1 MNPLIKLVI
10 LAVVQGLTEFLPV
23 SSSGHLV
30 IFKNYLG
37 VESQGAFWEIILHFG
52 TLLAVFIFFRKEIIS
67 MLKSV
72 IVSVGRLISG
82 KKFTDLIRDD
92 LYFRIFLLIIVGTI
106 PTGLIAIAF
115 KDTFEALFSKPVLAG
130 LMIMVTGTFLWFTKR
145 FGKEMANKESMSF
158 IDALIVGIVQGI
170 AIIPGISRSGSTI
183 STACFRGISRSLAVR
198 FSFLLSIPAILGA
211 TVLEYKEIVALNGE
225 GLFYVAIV
233 ISVAALVGYFALR
246 WLVSIV
252 ERGRLYM
259 FSYYCWG
266 IGVTGIIIS
275 LVIGYRL

>member
-1 MNPLIKLVI
+1 MDTLIKLVI

-30 IFKNYLG
+30 IFKNQLG
-37 VESQGAFWEIILHFG
+37 VESQNAFWEIILHFG
-52 TLLAVFIFFRKEIIS
+52 TLIAVFIFFRKEILSI
-67 MLKSV
+67 LKSV

-82 KKFTDLIRDD
+82 EKFADLIRND
-92 LYFRIFLLIIVGTI
+92 LYFRIFLLILVGTI

-115 KDTFEALFSKPVLAG
+115 KDTFESLFSKPALAG
-130 LMIMVTGTFLWFTKR
+130 LMIMVTGTFLWFTKSL
-145 FGKEMANKESMSF
+145 GKGTTNKNSMGF
-158 IDALIVGIVQGI
+158 IDALIVGVVQGI

-183 STACFRGISRSLAVR
+183 STACFRGIDRGLAAR

-211 TVLEYKEIVALNGE
+211 TILEYKEIKALNGE
-225 GLFYVAIV
+225 GLFFAAIV

-266 IGVTGIIIS
+266 IGVIGIIIS
-275 LVIGYRL
+275 LIR

>member
-1 MNPLIKLVI
+1 MSPLIKLVI
-10 LAVVQGLTEFLPV
+10 LAIVQGLTEFLPV

-52 TLLAVFIFFRKEIIS
+52 TLLAVFIFFWKEIIS
-67 MLKSV
+67 ILKSV
-72 IVSVGRLISG
+72 IFSVGKLISG
-82 KKFTDLIRDD
+82 KKFTELVKDD
-92 LYFRIFLLIIVGTI
+92 LHLRLFLLILVGTI

-115 KDTFEALFSKPVLAG
+115 KDTFESLFSKPVLAG
-130 LMIMVTGTFLWFTKR
+130 LMIMVTGTFLWFTKSL
-145 FGKEMANKESMSF
+145 GKCTANKNSMGF
-158 IDALIVGIVQGI
+158 IDALIVGVVQGI

-183 STACFRGISRSLAVR
+183 SAACFRGINRGLAAR

-225 GLFYVAIV
+225 GLFYAAIV

-252 ERGRLYM
+252 ERGRLYI

-266 IGVTGIIIS
+266 IGVIGIIIS
-275 LVIGYRL
+275 LIR

>member
-30 IFKNYLG
+30 IFKNQLG

-52 TLLAVFIFFRKEIIS
+52 TLLAVSIFFRNEIIS

-82 KKFTDLIRDD
+82 EKFTDLVKDD
-92 LYFRIFLLIIVGTI
+92 LHLRLFLLIIVGTI

-115 KDTFEALFSKPVLAG
+115 KDIFESLFSKPVLAG

-158 IDALIVGIVQGI
+158 IDALIIGIVQGI

-183 STACFRGISRSLAVR
+183 SAACFRGISRSLAVR

-266 IGVTGIIIS
+266 IGVIGIIIS
-275 LVIGYRL
+275 LISW

>member
-30 IFKNYLG
+30 IFKNQLG
-37 VESQGAFWEIILHFG
+37 VESQNAFWEIILHFG
-52 TLLAVFIFFRKEIIS
+52 TLLAVFIFFRKEILSI
-67 MLKSV
+67 LKSV
-72 IVSVGRLISG
+72 IVSVRRLISG
-82 KKFTDLIRDD
+82 GKITDLIRDD
-92 LYFRIFLLIIVGTI
+92 LHFRIFLLILVGTI

-115 KDTFEALFSKPVLAG
+115 KNTFEALFNKPVLAG
-130 LMIMVTGTFLWFTKR
+130 LMIMVTGTFLWFTKSVD
-145 FGKEMANKESMSF
+145 KKTVNKEGISF
-158 IDALIVGIVQGI
+158 IDALIVGVVQGI

-183 STACFRGISRSLAVR
+183 SAACFRGINRGLAAR
-198 FSFLLSIPAILGA
+198 FSFLLSIPAILCA
-211 TVLEYKEIVALNGE
+211 TVLEYKEIVALNGK

-233 ISVAALVGYFALR
+233 ISVSALVGYFALR
-246 WLVSIV
+246 WLVGIV

-266 IGVTGIIIS
+266 IGVIGIIIS
-275 LVIGYRL
+275 LA